1 MEVADGIH
9 RFGTRMVNW
18 YLIERG
24 DGLTLVDAGM
34 RGYWPQL
41 EQAVGAIGR
50 KVEEVEA
57 VVLTHAH
64 ADHVGFAHQVK
75 ANSDGTVWV
84 HERDAEPGMRRFP
97 PFRLYLRPTAW
108 PLLAHGLRN
117 GLLATPDA
125 AEVRTYSDGEVLDVP
140 GQPRVRHLT
149 AALRDLGRKVEEV
162 EAVVLTHAHANLRGH
177 TRGNCALHLADAS
190 VVFSGDALVTFDPYR
205 QRKGP
210 RLLIKGVNEDNEQ
223 ARASLERLA
232 ELNARVLL
240 PGHGEPWRDGVAA
253 AVAEARR
260 RGYW

>member
-18 YLIERG
+18 YLIER
-24 DGLTLVDAGM
+24 DGRLTLVDAGM
-34 RGYWPQL
+34 RGYWRQL
-41 EQAVGAIGR
+41 TEALGALGH
-50 KVEEVEA
+50 KVDEVEA

-75 ANSDGTVWV
+75 ANSDATVWV
-84 HERDAEPGMRRFP
+84 HERDAEPGLRRFP

-108 PLLAHGLRN
+108 PLLVHGLRN

-125 AEVRTYSDGEVLDVP
+125 AEVRTFTGGEVLDVP
-140 GQPRVRHLT
+140 GRPRVHHLP
-149 AALRDLGRKVEEV
+149 
-162 EAVVLTHAHANLRGH
+162 GH
-177 TRGNCALHLADAS
+177 TRGNCALHLPDAG

-205 QRKGP
+205 RRRGP
-210 RLLIKGVNEDNEQ
+210 RLLIKGVNEDNDQ
-223 ARASLERLA
+223 ARASLDALG
-232 ELNARVLL
+232 ELNAGVLL

>member
-1 MEVADGIH
+1 MEVADGVH

-24 DGLTLVDAGM
+24 GGLTLVDAGM

-41 EQAVGAIGR
+41 ERALGALGR
-50 KVEEVEA
+50 KLDEVEA

-75 ANSDGTVWV
+75 ASSDATVWV
-84 HERDAEPGMRRFP
+84 HERDAEPGLRRFP

-125 AEVRTYSDGEVLDVP
+125 AEVRTFGDGDVLEVP
-140 GQPRVRHLT
+140 GRPRVRHLP
-149 AALRDLGRKVEEV
+149 
-162 EAVVLTHAHANLRGH
+162 GH
-177 TRGNCALHLADAS
+177 TRGNCALHLPDAS

-205 QRKGP
+205 RRRGP
-210 RLLIKGVNEDNEQ
+210 RLLIKGVNEDNDQ
-223 ARASLERLA
+223 ARASLDQLA
-232 ELNARVLL
+232 GLNAQVLL

-253 AVAEARR
+253 AVAEARGH
-260 RGYW
+260 GYW

>member
-24 DGLTLVDAGM
+24 GRITLVDAGM

-41 EQAVGAIGR
+41 TDALTALGG
-50 KVEEVEA
+50 KVEAVEA

-75 ANSDGTVWV
+75 ANSDATIWV
-84 HERDAEPGMRRFP
+84 HERDAEPGLRRFP

-108 PLLAHGLRN
+108 PLLVHGLRN

-125 AEVRTYSDGEVLDVP
+125 AEVRTFTDGDVLDVP
-140 GQPRVRHLT
+140 GRPRVRHLP
-149 AALRDLGRKVEEV
+149 
-162 EAVVLTHAHANLRGH
+162 GH
-177 TRGNCALHLADAS
+177 TRGNCALHLPDAS
-190 VVFSGDALVTFDPYR
+190 VVFSGDTLVTFDPYR
-205 QRKGP
+205 RRRGP
-210 RLLIKGVNEDNEQ
+210 RLLVKGVNEDNEQ
-223 ARASLERLA
+223 ARTSLDALA
-232 ELNARVLL
+232 GLNAQLLL

-253 AVAEARR
+253 AVADARR

>member
-1 MEVADGIH
+1 MEVADGVH

-24 DGLTLVDAGM
+24 GRLTLVDAGM

-41 EQAVGAIGR
+41 GRALAALGR

-64 ADHVGFAHQVK
+64 ADHIGFAHQVK
-75 ANSDGTVWV
+75 ANSDATVWV
-84 HERDAEPGMRRFP
+84 HERDAEPGLRRFP
-97 PFRLYLRPTAW
+97 PMHLYLRPTAW

-125 AEVRTYSDGEVLDVP
+125 AEVRTYTDGEVLDVP
-140 GQPRVRHLT
+140 GRPRVRHLP
-149 AALRDLGRKVEEV
+149 
-162 EAVVLTHAHANLRGH
+162 GH
-177 TRGNCALHLADAS
+177 TRGNCALHLPDAS

-205 QRKGP
+205 RRRGP
-210 RLLIKGVNEDNEQ
+210 RLLLKGVNEDNDQ
-223 ARASLERLA
+223 ARASLDQLA
-232 ELNARVLL
+232 ELNAGVLL

-253 AVAEARR
+253 AVAEARGH
-260 RGYW
+260 GYW

>member
-9 RFGTRMVNW
+9 RFGTRLVNW

-24 DGLTLVDAGM
+24 GRITLVDAGM

-41 EQAVGAIGR
+41 TDALTALGG
-50 KVEEVEA
+50 KVEAVEA

-75 ANSDGTVWV
+75 ANSDATVWV
-84 HERDAEPGMRRFP
+84 HERDAEPGLRRFP

-108 PLLAHGLRN
+108 PLLVHGLRN

-125 AEVRTYSDGEVLDVP
+125 AEVRTFTDGDVLDVP
-140 GQPRVRHLT
+140 GRPRVRHLP
-149 AALRDLGRKVEEV
+149 
-162 EAVVLTHAHANLRGH
+162 GH
-177 TRGNCALHLADAS
+177 TRGNCALHLPDAS
-190 VVFSGDALVTFDPYR
+190 VVFSGDTLVTFDPYR
-205 QRKGP
+205 RRRGP
-210 RLLIKGVNEDNEQ
+210 RLLVKGVNEDNEQ
-223 ARASLERLA
+223 ARTSLDALA
-232 ELNARVLL
+232 GLNAQLLL

-253 AVAEARR
+253 AVADARR

>member
-24 DGLTLVDAGM
+24 GRIILVDAGM

-41 EQAVGAIGR
+41 TDALSALGR

-75 ANSDGTVWV
+75 ANSDATVWV
-84 HERDAEPGMRRFP
+84 HERDAVAGLRRFP

-125 AEVRTYSDGEVLDVP
+125 AEVRTFTDGEVLDVP
-140 GQPRVRHLT
+140 GRPRVRHLP
-149 AALRDLGRKVEEV
+149 
-162 EAVVLTHAHANLRGH
+162 GH
-177 TRGNCALHLADAS
+177 TRGNCALHLPDAS
-190 VVFSGDALVTFDPYR
+190 VVFSGDTLVTFDPYR
-205 QRKGP
+205 RRRGP
-210 RLLIKGVNEDNEQ
+210 RLLVKGVNEDNEQ
-223 ARASLERLA
+223 ARTSLDALA
-232 ELNARVLL
+232 ELNAQLLL

-253 AVAEARR
+253 AVADARR
-260 RGYW
+260 HGYW

>member
-24 DGLTLVDAGM
+24 GGLTLVDAGM

-41 EQAVGAIGR
+41 ERALGALGR
-50 KVEEVEA
+50 KVDEVEA

-75 ANSDGTVWV
+75 ANSDATVWV
-84 HERDAEPGMRRFP
+84 HEGDAEPGMRRFP

-125 AEVRTYSDGEVLDVP
+125 AEVRTFGDGDVLEVP
-140 GQPRVRHLT
+140 GRPRVRHLP
-149 AALRDLGRKVEEV
+149 
-162 EAVVLTHAHANLRGH
+162 GH
-177 TRGNCALHLADAS
+177 TRGNCALYLPDAS

-205 QRKGP
+205 RRRGP
-210 RLLIKGVNEDNEQ
+210 RLLIKGVNEDNDQ
-223 ARASLERLA
+223 ARASLDQLA
-232 ELNARVLL
+232 DLNAHILL

-253 AVAEARR
+253 AVAEARGH
-260 RGYW
+260 GYW

>member
-1 MEVADGIH
+1 MEVADGVH

-24 DGLTLVDAGM
+24 GRLTLVDAGM

-41 EQAVGAIGR
+41 AAALTALGR
-50 KVEEVEA
+50 KIDEVEA

-75 ANSDGTVWV
+75 ANSDASVWV
-84 HERDAEPGMRRFP
+84 HERDAEPGLRRFP

-125 AEVRTYSDGEVLDVP
+125 AEVRTFTDGEVLEVP
-140 GQPRVRHLT
+140 GRPRVRHLP
-149 AALRDLGRKVEEV
+149 
-162 EAVVLTHAHANLRGH
+162 GH
-177 TRGNCALHLADAS
+177 TRGHCALHLPDTG

-205 QRKGP
+205 RRRGP
-210 RLLIKGVNEDNEQ
+210 RLLVKGVNEDNDQ
-223 ARASLERLA
+223 ARASLDQLA
-232 ELNARVLL
+232 ELNAQVLL
-240 PGHGEPWRDGVAA
+240 PGLGEPWRDGVAA
-253 AVAEARR
+253 AVAEARGH
-260 RGYW
+260 GYW

>member
-1 MEVADGIH
+1 MEVADGVH

-18 YLIERG
+18 YLVERG
-24 DGLTLVDAGM
+24 GGITLVDAGM

-41 EQAVGAIGR
+41 TRALRNLGR

-75 ANSDGTVWV
+75 ANSDATVWV
-84 HERDAEPGMRRFP
+84 HERDAEPGLRRFP

-117 GLLATPDA
+117 GLLATRDA
-125 AEVRTYSDGEVLDVP
+125 AEVRTFTGGEVLDVP
-140 GQPRVRHLT
+140 GRPRVHHLP
-149 AALRDLGRKVEEV
+149 
-162 EAVVLTHAHANLRGH
+162 GH
-177 TRGNCALHLADAS
+177 TRGNCALALADAS

-205 QRKGP
+205 RRRGP
-210 RLLIKGVNEDNEQ
+210 RLLIKGVNEDNDQ
-223 ARASLERLA
+223 ARASLDRLA
-232 ELNARVLL
+232 ELNAGVLL
-240 PGHGEPWRDGVAA
+240 PGHGQPWRDGVAA

-260 RGYW
+260 HGYW

>member
-41 EQAVGAIGR
+41 ERAVGALGR

-75 ANSDGTVWV
+75 ANSDATVWV

-108 PLLAHGLRN
+108 PLLVHGLRN
-117 GLLATPDA
+117 GLLAPPRSGPSATATCWRSPGGPGSATCPATASPGATAWPPRSPRPAATATGSRQSRTTLTPPLN
-125 AEVRTYSDGEVLDVP
+125 G
-140 GQPRVRHLT
+140 
-149 AALRDLGRKVEEV
+149 
-162 EAVVLTHAHANLRGH
+162 
-177 TRGNCALHLADAS
+177 AS
-190 VVFSGDALVTFDPYR
+190 WSSIRSRATGSGT
-205 QRKGP
+205 
-210 RLLIKGVNEDNEQ
+210 
-223 ARASLERLA
+223 S
-232 ELNARVLL
+232 
-240 PGHGEPWRDGVAA
+240 
-253 AVAEARR
+253 
-260 RGYW
+260 

>member
-24 DGLTLVDAGM
+24 GRITLVDAGM

-41 EQAVGAIGR
+41 TRALGGLGH
-50 KVEEVEA
+50 KVEDVEA

-64 ADHVGFAHQVK
+64 ADHIGFAHRVK
-75 ANSDGTVWV
+75 ANSDATVWV
-84 HERDAEPGMRRFP
+84 HEGDAAPGLRRFP
-97 PFRLYLRPTAW
+97 PMRLYLRPTAW

-117 GLLATPDA
+117 GLLVTPDA
-125 AEVRTYSDGEVLDVP
+125 AEVRTFADGQELEVP
-140 GQPRVRHLT
+140 GRPRVRHLP
-149 AALRDLGRKVEEV
+149 
-162 EAVVLTHAHANLRGH
+162 GH
-177 TRGNCALHLADAS
+177 TRGHCALHLPDAS

-205 QRKGP
+205 RRRGP
-210 RLLIKGVNEDNEQ
+210 RLLLKGVNEDNDQ
-223 ARASLERLA
+223 ARRSLDQLA

-253 AVAEARR
+253 AVAEARGH
-260 RGYW
+260 GYW

>member
-9 RFGTRMVNW
+9 RFGTRLVNW

-24 DGLTLVDAGM
+24 GRITLVDAGM

-41 EQAVGAIGR
+41 TDALTALGG
-50 KVEEVEA
+50 KVEAVEA

-75 ANSDGTVWV
+75 ANSDATIWV
-84 HERDAEPGMRRFP
+84 HERDAEPGLRRFP

-108 PLLAHGLRN
+108 PLLVHGLRN

-125 AEVRTYSDGEVLDVP
+125 AEVRTFTDGDVLDVP
-140 GQPRVRHLT
+140 GRPRVRHLP
-149 AALRDLGRKVEEV
+149 
-162 EAVVLTHAHANLRGH
+162 GH
-177 TRGNCALHLADAS
+177 TRGNCALHLPDAS
-190 VVFSGDALVTFDPYR
+190 VVFSGDTLVTFDPYR
-205 QRKGP
+205 RRRGP
-210 RLLIKGVNEDNEQ
+210 RLLVKGVNEDNEQ
-223 ARASLERLA
+223 ARTSLDALA
-232 ELNARVLL
+232 GLNAQLLL

-253 AVAEARR
+253 AVADARR

>member
-41 EQAVGAIGR
+41 ERAVGALGR

-75 ANSDGTVWV
+75 ANSDATVWV

-108 PLLAHGLRN
+108 PLLVHGLRN

-125 AEVRTYSDGEVLDVP
+125 AEVRTFGDGDVLEVP
-140 GQPRVRHLT
+140 GRLRVRHLP
-149 AALRDLGRKVEEV
+149 
-162 EAVVLTHAHANLRGH
+162 GH
-177 TRGNCALHLADAS
+177 TRGNCALHLPDAS
-190 VVFSGDALVTFDPYR
+190 VVFSGDSLVTFDPYR
-205 QRKGP
+205 RRGGP
-210 RLLIKGVNEDNEQ
+210 RLLIKDVNEDSDQ
-223 ARASLERLA
+223 ARASLDELA
-232 ELNARVLL
+232 KLNAQILL

-253 AVAEARR
+253 AVAEARGH
-260 RGYW
+260 GYW

>member
-1 MEVADGIH
+1 MEVADGVH

-18 YLIERG
+18 YLVERG
-24 DGLTLVDAGM
+24 GGITLVDAGM

-41 EQAVGAIGR
+41 TRALRNLGR

-64 ADHVGFAHQVK
+64 ADHVGFARQVR
-75 ANSDGTVWV
+75 ASSDATVWV
-84 HERDAEPGMRRFP
+84 HERDAEPGLRRFP

-117 GLLATPDA
+117 GLLLTPDA
-125 AEVRTYSDGEVLDVP
+125 AEVRTFTDGEVLEVP
-140 GQPRVRHLT
+140 GQPRVRHLP
-149 AALRDLGRKVEEV
+149 
-162 EAVVLTHAHANLRGH
+162 GH
-177 TRGNCALHLADAS
+177 TRGNCALHLPDVS

-205 QRKGP
+205 QRRGP
-210 RLLIKGVNEDNEQ
+210 RLLIRGVNEDNDQ
-223 ARASLERLA
+223 ARASLDQLA
-232 ELNARVLL
+232 ELNAQVLL

-253 AVAEARR
+253 AVAEARG

>member
-24 DGLTLVDAGM
+24 GRLTLVDAGM

-41 EQAVGAIGR
+41 TRALDALGR

-64 ADHVGFAHQVK
+64 ADHIGFAHQVK
-75 ANSDGTVWV
+75 ANSDATVWV
-84 HERDAEPGMRRFP
+84 HEGDAEPGLRRFP
-97 PFRLYLRPTAW
+97 PMRLYLRPTAW

-125 AEVRTYSDGEVLDVP
+125 AEVRTFTGGEVLDVP
-140 GQPRVRHLT
+140 GRPRVHHLP
-149 AALRDLGRKVEEV
+149 
-162 EAVVLTHAHANLRGH
+162 GH
-177 TRGNCALHLADAS
+177 TRGNCALHLPDAN

-205 QRKGP
+205 RRRGP
-210 RLLIKGVNEDNEQ
+210 RLLLKGVNEDNDQ
-223 ARASLERLA
+223 ARASLDRLA
-232 ELNARVLL
+232 ELNAGVLL
-240 PGHGEPWRDGVAA
+240 PGHGEPWHDGVAA
-253 AVAEARR
+253 AVAEAGRH
-260 RGYW
+260 GYW

>member
-24 DGLTLVDAGM
+24 GRITLVDAGM

-41 EQAVGAIGR
+41 TDALTALGG
-50 KVEEVEA
+50 KVEAVEA

-75 ANSDGTVWV
+75 ANSDATVWV
-84 HERDAEPGMRRFP
+84 HERDAEPGLRRFP

-108 PLLAHGLRN
+108 PLLVHGLRN

-125 AEVRTYSDGEVLDVP
+125 AEVRTFTDGEVLDVP
-140 GQPRVRHLT
+140 GRPRVRHLP
-149 AALRDLGRKVEEV
+149 
-162 EAVVLTHAHANLRGH
+162 GH
-177 TRGNCALHLADAS
+177 TRGTCALHLPDARG
-190 VVFSGDALVTFDPYR
+190 VVSGDTLVTIDPYR
-205 QRKGP
+205 RRRGP
-210 RLLIKGVNEDNEQ
+210 RLLVKGVNEDNEQ
-223 ARASLERLA
+223 ARTSLDALA
-232 ELNARVLL
+232 GLNAQLLL

-253 AVAEARR
+253 AVADARR

>member
-24 DGLTLVDAGM
+24 GRITLVDAGM

-41 EQAVGAIGR
+41 TDALTALGG
-50 KVEEVEA
+50 KVEAVEA

-75 ANSDGTVWV
+75 ANSDATVWV
-84 HERDAEPGMRRFP
+84 HERDAEPGLRRFP

-108 PLLAHGLRN
+108 PLLVHGLRN

-125 AEVRTYSDGEVLDVP
+125 AEVRTFTDGDVLDVP
-140 GQPRVRHLT
+140 GRPRVRHLP
-149 AALRDLGRKVEEV
+149 
-162 EAVVLTHAHANLRGH
+162 GH
-177 TRGNCALHLADAS
+177 TRGNCALHLPDAS
-190 VVFSGDALVTFDPYR
+190 VVFSGDTLVTFDPYR
-205 QRKGP
+205 RRRGP
-210 RLLIKGVNEDNEQ
+210 RLLVKGVNEDNEQ
-223 ARASLERLA
+223 ARSSLDALA
-232 ELNARVLL
+232 GLNAQLLL

-253 AVAEARR
+253 AVADARR